1 MGKYDTKRIYSQQD
15 LVNSYDYD
23 RFTSAGGKV
32 FNAIE
37 KGIVLQN
44 IPLKEGEISIL
55 EVGSGTGRF
64 TIELAKLGLNVT
76 ACDIS
81 LPMLKKV
88 EGKLLS
94 LNLKRNVT
102 LVNGD
107 IYNLPFEDNSFDY
120 VVCMRVLNQLRGKQ
134 NKNGALKELCKV
146 AKPNGII
153 LFDFINS
160 HSLTIFARADKK
172 LGLISVNEMK
182 RFVDDIPK
190 VRIRDIS
197 GRLILSQTLLEKSP
211 KYLLKLVEKIDY
223 LLCKYF
229 FKYATRV
236 YFVLEKF
243 KATDNGN
250 RFHNERE
257 S

>member
-1 MGKYDTKRIYSQQD
+1 MDKYNAKNIYSNQD
-15 LVNSYDYD
+15 LVESYDYD

-32 FNAIE
+32 FDIIE
-37 KGIVLQN
+37 KNIVLQN
-44 IPLKEGEISIL
+44 IPRKKRVISVL

-81 LPMLKKV
+81 ASMLKKIK
-88 EGKLLS
+88 EKLLNF
-94 LNLKRNVT
+94 NLEGSVT
-102 LVNGD
+102 PVNGD

-120 VVCMRVLNQLRGKQ
+120 VVCMRVLNQLREKQ
-134 NKNGALKELCKV
+134 HKNEALKELCRV
-146 AKPNGII
+146 CKPNETI

-160 HSLTIFARADKK
+160 HSLTIFAGADKK
-172 LGLISVNEMK
+172 SGVISVNEMK
-182 RFVDDIPK
+182 KFVNNISGI
-190 VRIRDIS
+190 RIIDMS
-197 GRLILSQTLLEKSP
+197 GRLIVSQTLLEKSP
-211 KYLLKLVEKIDY
+211 KYFLKFIEKIDY
-223 LLCKYF
+223 LLCKCF

-243 KATDNGN
+243 NATGNDNYLHDG
-250 RFHNERE
+250 RK

>member
-1 MGKYDTKRIYSQQD
+1 MDKYNAKRIYSNHV
-15 LVNSYDYD
+15 LVDSYDSD

-32 FNAIE
+32 FDTIE
-37 KGIVLQN
+37 KNIVLQN
-44 IPLKEGEISIL
+44 IPLKEKEISVL

-81 LPMLKKV
+81 APMLKKV
-88 EGKLLS
+88 KEKLLN
-94 LNLKRNVT
+94 LNLERYAT

-120 VVCMRVLNQLRGKQ
+120 VVCMRVLNQLRKKQ
-134 NKNGALKELCKV
+134 NKNEALKELCRV
-146 AKPNGII
+146 CKPNGTI

-160 HSLTIFARADKK
+160 HSLSTFAQSGTKS
-172 LGLISVNEMK
+172 GLISIGEMK
-182 RFVDDIPK
+182 KFVNNISGI
-190 VRIRDIS
+190 RIRNIS

-211 KYLLKLVEKIDY
+211 KYFLKFIERIDHS
-223 LLCKYF
+223 LCKWF

-243 KATDNGN
+243 SATGNDNCLHDGGK
-250 RFHNERE
+250 